1 MKKKRMKINKKKFI
15 PRITL
20 LIGIIILIIVIAS
33 NGGSKNE
40 TSQVAKTRLLVDA
53 VDVTEN
59 LAHDINIDKNK
70 VLYMSID
77 DIKNIFDKDL
87 YFEEETGKIIT
98 TSGTKT
104 AAIDINS
111 NTMEVNS
118 ASLLLENSILKFENV
133 VYIPVSEVTNIY
145 NIEVKITDN
154 TAVVLSLYK
163 ALTTVSAKKNIE
175 IKENTGLFS
184 KTIQKI
190 EKGQELVFI
199 ENAEKNGWYKVMTY
213 EGNIGL
219 VKSSDVSEKK
229 QIRIDMND
237 SDFTSKEPDLD
248 NAIELT
254 YRSLKTDNMKDFSS
268 RKKIVEDTISSILS
282 KEKYTVK
289 LNFNKVEADSKL
301 LERFII
307 ELTPRLKEIG
317 GSLAIINNDGLL
329 SDKFLQSMNLNYGG

>member
-1 MKKKRMKINKKKFI
+1 MKKKRLKINKKKFI
-15 PRITL
+15 PRIIL
-20 LIGIIILIIVIAS
+20 LIGIIILLIIIANS
-33 NGGSKNE
+33 GGKEE
-40 TSQVAKTRLLVDA
+40 TSQITKPRLIVDT

-59 LAHDINIDKNK
+59 LVHEIYIDKNA
-70 VLYMSID
+70 VLYLSND
-77 DIKNIFDKDL
+77 DIKNIFDKNL

-104 AAIDINS
+104 AAIDINN

-118 ASLLLENSILKFENV
+118 ASLLLENSIMKIENV
-133 VYIPVSEVTNIY
+133 VYLPVSEITNIY
-145 NIEVKITDN
+145 NIEVKNTEN
-154 TAVVLSLYK
+154 TAVILSLYK
-163 ALTTVSAKKNIE
+163 ALTTVSAKKNIAL
-175 IKENTGLFS
+175 KEDTGLFS
-184 KTIQKI
+184 KTIQQI
-190 EKGQELVFI
+190 EKGQEIVFI

-219 VKSSDVSEKK
+219 VKSNEVSEKK
-229 QIRIDMND
+229 QIRIDMDD
-237 SDFTSKEPDLD
+237 SDFTSKEPDLE

-289 LNFNKVEADSKL
+289 LNLNKVEVESNL

-307 ELTPRLKEIG
+307 ELIPRLKEIG
-317 GSLAIINNDGLL
+317 ASLAIINNDELL

>member
-1 MKKKRMKINKKKFI
+1 MKKKRLKINKKKFI
-15 PRITL
+15 PRIIL
-20 LIGIIILIIVIAS
+20 LIGIIILLIIIANS
-33 NGGSKNE
+33 GGKEE
-40 TSQVAKTRLLVDA
+40 TSQITKPRLIVDT

-59 LAHDINIDKNK
+59 LVHEIYIDKNA
-70 VLYMSID
+70 VLYLSND
-77 DIKNIFDKDL
+77 DIKNIFDKNL

-104 AAIDINS
+104 AAIDINN

-118 ASLLLENSILKFENV
+118 ASLLLENSIMKIENV
-133 VYIPVSEVTNIY
+133 VYLPVSEITNIY
-145 NIEVKITDN
+145 NIEVKNTEN
-154 TAVVLSLYK
+154 TAVILSLYK
-163 ALTTVSAKKNIE
+163 ALTTGSAKKNIAL
-175 IKENTGLFS
+175 KEDTGLFS
-184 KTIQKI
+184 KTIQQI
-190 EKGQELVFI
+190 EKGQEIVFI

-219 VKSSDVSEKK
+219 VKSNEVSEKK
-229 QIRIDMND
+229 QIRIDMDD
-237 SDFTSKEPDLD
+237 SDFTSKEPDLE

-289 LNFNKVEADSKL
+289 LNLNKVEVESNL

-307 ELTPRLKEIG
+307 ELIPRLKEIG
-317 GSLAIINNDGLL
+317 ASLAIINNDELL

>member
-1 MKKKRMKINKKKFI
+1 MKKKRLKINKKKFI
-15 PRITL
+15 PRIIL
-20 LIGIIILIIVIAS
+20 LIGIIILLIIIANS
-33 NGGSKNE
+33 GGKEE
-40 TSQVAKTRLLVDA
+40 TSQITKPRLIVDT

-59 LAHDINIDKNK
+59 LVHEIYIDKNA
-70 VLYMSID
+70 VLYLSND
-77 DIKNIFDKDL
+77 DIKNIFDKNL

-104 AAIDINS
+104 AAIDINN

-118 ASLLLENSILKFENV
+118 ASLLLENSIMKIENV
-133 VYIPVSEVTNIY
+133 VYLPVSEITNIY
-145 NIEVKITDN
+145 NIEVKNTEN
-154 TAVVLSLYK
+154 TAVILSLYK
-163 ALTTVSAKKNIE
+163 ALTTVSAKKNISL
-175 IKENTGLFS
+175 KEDTGLFS
-184 KTIQKI
+184 KTIQQI
-190 EKGQELVFI
+190 EKGQEIVFI

-219 VKSSDVSEKK
+219 VKSNEVSEKK
-229 QIRIDMND
+229 QIRIDMDD
-237 SDFTSKEPDLD
+237 SDFTSKEPDLE

-289 LNFNKVEADSKL
+289 LNLNKVEVESNL

-307 ELTPRLKEIG
+307 ELIPRLKEIG
-317 GSLAIINNDGLL
+317 ASLAIINNDELL